1 MKKEEIFKLPN
12 GEKFLVDSESVPP
25 IKQILTI
32 KQMLIKMDK
41 EENLEEEDEK
51 E

>member
-1 MKKEEIFKLPN
+1 MKKQEIFKLPN
-12 GEKFLVDSESVPP
+12 GEKCLVDSESVPP

-32 KQMLIKMDK
+32 KQMLIKMGK
-41 EENLEEEDEK
+41 EENLEEDEK

>member
-1 MKKEEIFKLPN
+1 MKKQEIFKLPK
-12 GEKFLVDSESVPP
+12 GEKCLVDSESVPP

-32 KQMLIKMDK
+32 KQMQ
-41 EENLEEEDEK
+41 NLEEDEK

>member
-1 MKKEEIFKLPN
+1 MKKKEIFKLPN

-25 IKQILTI
+25 IKQIL
-32 KQMLIKMDK
+32 IKMDK
-41 EENLEEEDEK
+41 EENSKEDDEK